1 MLERWRWEWKKDHI
15 NMAKINLVLDKD
27 INTVNKKSV
36 SVWWCFYVLSNT
48 EAQFIKKLTNTE
60 AELKK
65 YVAYK
70 KCAVDHEKMKAENEK
85 WTVKNF
91 RKLLLKGVTETL
103 CPKKFKQGEDQV
115 KFVKASTEGTESDM
129 IVIGENVVMQTVLV
143 SMKDG
148 RKSYRTISLT

>member
-70 KCAVDHEKMKAENEK
+70 KCAVDLEKMKAENEK

-91 RKLLLKGVTETL
+91 RKLLLQGVTETL
-103 CPKKFKQGEDQV
+103 CPKSSSKV
-115 KFVKASTEGTESDM
+115 
-129 IVIGENVVMQTVLV
+129 
-143 SMKDG
+143 
-148 RKSYRTISLT
+148 RTRLNPLKHQLKVQKVTW

>member
-1 MLERWRWEWKKDHI
+1 
-15 NMAKINLVLDKD
+15 MAKINLVLDKD

-70 KCAVDHEKMKAENEK
+70 KCAVDLEKMKAENEK

-103 CPKKFKQGEDQV
+103 CPKSSSKV
-115 KFVKASTEGTESDM
+115 
-129 IVIGENVVMQTVLV
+129 
-143 SMKDG
+143 
-148 RKSYRTISLT
+148 RTRLNPLKHQLKVQKVTW